1 MKFIEVTA
9 KGQKVLV
16 NLDHVEEIRESNGE
30 CVIYYAFTSPDAIDQ
45 DHLTPDESYKQ
56 VRDMIMNIAPTRREC
71 GAKRTVRRQKHE
83 KKNRNSQ

>member
-56 VRDMIMNIAPTRREC
+56 VRDMIMNILPHRGYC
-71 GAKRTVRRQKHE
+71 GARWTGRR
-83 KKNRNSQ
+83 RRS